1 MPLRPAAAAHHFHF
15 KRSFPVAEA
24 LLDPTFRSTVGND
37 REAPMK
43 AATWN
48 VNSIKARLPNMLA
61 WLREAA
67 PDVVLLQETKS
78 VDDTFP
84 HTEIEDLG
92 YNVATHGQK
101 SYNGVAILSKRQ
113 LEDVSARLPGDDT
126 DEQARY
132 LEATVDNIRFASI
145 YLPNGNPV
153 DTEKFNYK
161 LAWLDRLKTRAAALL
176 ELEMPVVLAGDYNVV
191 PQDEDVHDPEGWAD
205 DALCQPGS
213 RQRFR
218 EILNLGYTDAYRV
231 FNSAPHKYS
240 FWDYQAGAWHKDHGV
255 RIDHLLLSPQAADR
269 LQASGIDSGPRGK
282 LKASDHT
289 PVWIEIRD

>member
-1 MPLRPAAAAHHFHF
+1 
-15 KRSFPVAEA
+15 
-24 LLDPTFRSTVGND
+24 
-37 REAPMK
+37 MK